1 MMKVRIKFICGKAP
15 STVSTHDK
23 ELVNADCRYAY
34 QRDLVILPGHTAVS
48 ERARTQTLASEPTL
62 AL

>member
-1 MMKVRIKFICGKAP
+1 METLRESCHGILRIAPSVDSILHMMKVRIKFICGKAP

-34 QRDLVILPGHTAVS
+34 
-48 ERARTQTLASEPTL
+48 
-62 AL
+62 